1 MFLTWLM
8 CISYFI
14 GSYYITVVIFDRLK
28 EKDQADL
35 AELDT
40 QLKNITVNHKQ
51 LTKQAV

>member
-14 GSYYITVVIFDRLK
+14 GSYYITVVIFDRLR

-35 AELDT
+35 VQLES
-40 QLKNITVNHKQ
+40 QLKNMTVNHISSIK
-51 LTKQAV
+51 KAV